1 MAYAESEFPHTN
13 YHDSDLRELI
23 ELYKKLVDE
32 YQGTLNT
39 ITEVNNRLNKYESN
53 VPHYVRFL
61 MDEEIQK
68 YITACKNEKLQ
79 LEAQIKMLENDINDV
94 RSKLEREVRSLIAD
108 DNALADEIKEYRK
121 EFLNTLEVYDRKFSE
136 MRLMILA
143 SSSKDRQM
151 LEKAIAD
158 MKKTVADIPKSEL
171 PVFNPIKVENDTING
186 AINDIY
192 NIAINRLGFT
202 AIAWHK
208 AHLTTQYFK
217 DSNISAMTYWMYG
230 SMELGVHNMMFS
242 PVSGRYTTVK
252 MAVYELA
259 DFLKVGDFS
268 KLTASEFDALNLTA
282 KNYDDKNVKAQS
294 YDWHG
299 KELTNV

>member
-1 MAYAESEFPHTN
+1 MAYSEFPHTN
-13 YHDSDLRELI
+13 YHDTDLRELI

-32 YQGTLNT
+32 YDGTLSAIN
-39 ITEVNNRLNKYESN
+39 EVNYRLSSYESN
-53 VPHYVRFL
+53 IPHYVRFL
-61 MDEEIQK
+61 MDEEIKK

-208 AHLTTQYFK
+208 AHITAQYFK

-230 SMELGVHNMMFS
+230 SIELGVHNMMFS

-252 MAVYELA
+252 MALYELA

>member
-1 MAYAESEFPHTN
+1 MAYSEFPHTN
-13 YHDSDLRELI
+13 YHDTDLGELI

-32 YQGTLNT
+32 YDGTLSAIN
-39 ITEVNNRLNKYESN
+39 EVNYRLSSYESN
-53 VPHYVRFL
+53 IPHYVRFL
-61 MDEEIQK
+61 MDEEIKK

-79 LEAQIKMLENDINDV
+79 LSAQIKMLENDINDV
-94 RSKLEREVRSLIAD
+94 RTKLEREVRSLIAD
-108 DNALADEIKEYRK
+108 DNALADEIREYRK

-143 SSSKDRQM
+143 SSSKDREM

-158 MKKTVADIPKSEL
+158 MKKTVAEIPKSEL
-171 PVFNPIKVENDTING
+171 PVFNPIKVDNDTING

-208 AHLTTQYFK
+208 AHITAQYFK

-230 SMELGVHNMMFS
+230 SIELGAHNMMFS

-259 DFLKVGDFS
+259 DFLKVGEFS

-299 KELTNV
+299 KEITNV

>member
-1 MAYAESEFPHTN
+1 MAYSEFPHTN
-13 YHDSDLRELI
+13 YHDTDLRELI

-32 YQGTLNT
+32 YDGTLSAIN
-39 ITEVNNRLNKYESN
+39 EVNYRLSSYESN
-53 VPHYVRFL
+53 IPHYVRFL
-61 MDEEIQK
+61 MDEEIKK
-68 YITACKNEKLQ
+68 YITACKNEKVQ

-208 AHLTTQYFK
+208 AHITAQYFK

-230 SMELGVHNMMFS
+230 SIELGVHNMMFS

-259 DFLKVGDFS
+259 DLLKVGDFS

>member
-1 MAYAESEFPHTN
+1 MAYSEFPHTN
-13 YHDSDLRELI
+13 YHDTDLRELI

-39 ITEVNNRLNKYESN
+39 ITGVNNRLNKYESN

-61 MDEEIQK
+61 MDEKIQK

-208 AHLTTQYFK
+208 AHLTAQYFK

-230 SMELGVHNMMFS
+230 SLELGVHNMMFS

-282 KNYDDKNVKAQS
+282 KNYDNKNVKAQS

>member
-1 MAYAESEFPHTN
+1 MAYSEFPHTN
-13 YHDSDLRELI
+13 YHDTDLRELI

-32 YQGTLNT
+32 YDGTLSAIN
-39 ITEVNNRLNKYESN
+39 EVNYRLSSYESN
-53 VPHYVRFL
+53 IPHYVRFL
-61 MDEEIQK
+61 MDEEIKK

-208 AHLTTQYFK
+208 AHITAQYFK

-230 SMELGVHNMMFS
+230 SIELGVHNMMFS

>member
-1 MAYAESEFPHTN
+1 MAYSEFPHTN
-13 YHDSDLRELI
+13 YHDTDLRELI

-32 YQGTLNT
+32 YDGTLSAIN
-39 ITEVNNRLNKYESN
+39 EVNYRLSSYESN
-53 VPHYVRFL
+53 IPHYVRFL
-61 MDEEIQK
+61 MDEEIKK

-208 AHLTTQYFK
+208 AHITAQYFK
-217 DSNISAMTYWMYG
+217 DSNMSAMTYWMYG
-230 SMELGVHNMMFS
+230 SIELGVHNMMFS

>member
-1 MAYAESEFPHTN
+1 
-13 YHDSDLRELI
+13 
-23 ELYKKLVDE
+23 
-32 YQGTLNT
+32 
-39 ITEVNNRLNKYESN
+39 
-53 VPHYVRFL
+53 
-61 MDEEIQK
+61 
-68 YITACKNEKLQ
+68 
-79 LEAQIKMLENDINDV
+79 MLENDINDV
-94 RSKLEREVRSLIAD
+94 RTKLEREVRSLIAD
-108 DNALADEIKEYRK
+108 DNALADEIREYRK

-143 SSSKDRQM
+143 SSSKDRQI

-171 PVFNPIKVENDTING
+171 PVFNPIKVDNDTVNG

-202 AIAWHK
+202 AIEWHK
-208 AHLTTQYFK
+208 AHITAQYFK

-230 SMELGVHNMMFS
+230 STELGAHSMMFS

-299 KELTNV
+299 KEITNV

>member
-1 MAYAESEFPHTN
+1 MAYSEFPHTN
-13 YHDSDLRELI
+13 YHDTDLRELI

-32 YQGTLNT
+32 YDGTLSAIN
-39 ITEVNNRLNKYESN
+39 EVNYRLSSYESN
-53 VPHYVRFL
+53 IPHYVRFL
-61 MDEEIQK
+61 MDEEIKK
-68 YITACKNEKLQ
+68 YITACKNEKVQ

-208 AHLTTQYFK
+208 AHITAQYFK

-230 SMELGVHNMMFS
+230 SIELGVHNMMFS

>member
-1 MAYAESEFPHTN
+1 MAYSEFPHTN
-13 YHDSDLRELI
+13 YHDTDLRELI

-32 YQGTLNT
+32 YDGTLSAIN
-39 ITEVNNRLNKYESN
+39 EVNYRLSSYESN
-53 VPHYVRFL
+53 IPHYVRFL
-61 MDEEIQK
+61 MDEEIKK

-94 RSKLEREVRSLIAD
+94 RSKLESEVRSLIAD

-192 NIAINRLGFT
+192 NIAINRLGIT

-208 AHLTTQYFK
+208 AHLTAQYFK

-230 SMELGVHNMMFS
+230 SIELGVHNMMFS

>member
-1 MAYAESEFPHTN
+1 MAYSEFPHTN
-13 YHDSDLRELI
+13 YHDTDLRELI

-32 YQGTLNT
+32 YDGTLSAIN
-39 ITEVNNRLNKYESN
+39 EVNYRLSSYESN
-53 VPHYVRFL
+53 IPHYVRFL
-61 MDEEIQK
+61 MDEEIKK

-208 AHLTTQYFK
+208 AHLTAQYFK

-230 SMELGVHNMMFS
+230 SIELGVHNMMFS

>member
-1 MAYAESEFPHTN
+1 MAYSEFPHTN
-13 YHDSDLRELI
+13 YHDTDLRELI

-32 YQGTLNT
+32 YDGTLSAIN
-39 ITEVNNRLNKYESN
+39 EVNYRLSSYESN
-53 VPHYVRFL
+53 IPHYVRFL
-61 MDEEIQK
+61 MDEEIKK

-79 LEAQIKMLENDINDV
+79 LSAQIKMLENDINDV
-94 RSKLEREVRSLIAD
+94 RAKLEREVRSLIAD
-108 DNALADEIKEYRK
+108 DNALADEIREYRK

-143 SSSKDRQM
+143 SSSKDREM

-158 MKKTVADIPKSEL
+158 MKKTVAEIPKSEL
-171 PVFNPIKVENDTING
+171 PVFNPIKVDNDTING

-208 AHLTTQYFK
+208 AHITAQYFK

-230 SMELGVHNMMFS
+230 SIELGAHNMMFS

-268 KLTASEFDALNLTA
+268 KVTASEFDVLNLTA

>member
-208 AHLTTQYFK
+208 AHITAQYFK

-230 SMELGVHNMMFS
+230 SIELGVHNMMFS

-299 KELTNV
+299 KEITNV

>member
-1 MAYAESEFPHTN
+1 MAYSEFPHTN
-13 YHDSDLRELI
+13 YHDTDLRELI

-32 YQGTLNT
+32 YDGTLSAIN
-39 ITEVNNRLNKYESN
+39 EVNYRLSSYESN
-53 VPHYVRFL
+53 IPHYVRFL
-61 MDEEIQK
+61 MDEEIKK
-68 YITACKNEKLQ
+68 YITTCKNEKLQ

-208 AHLTTQYFK
+208 AHITAQYFK
-217 DSNISAMTYWMYG
+217 DSNISAMTYWTYG
-230 SMELGVHNMMFS
+230 SIELGVHNMMFS

-299 KELTNV
+299 KEITNV

>member
-1 MAYAESEFPHTN
+1 MAYSQFPHTN
-13 YHDSDLRELI
+13 YHDTDLRELI

-32 YQGTLNT
+32 YQGTLST
-39 ITEVNNRLNKYESN
+39 ITEVNDRLTKYESN

-79 LEAQIKMLENDINDV
+79 LSSQIKMLENDINDV
-94 RSKLEREVRSLIAD
+94 RTKLEREVRSLIAD
-108 DNALADEIKEYRK
+108 DNALADEIREYRK

-143 SSSKDRQM
+143 SSSKDKQT
-151 LEKAIAD
+151 LERAIAD

-171 PVFNPIKVENDTING
+171 PVFNPIKVANDSING

-192 NIAINRLGFT
+192 NIALNRLGFT

-208 AHLTTQYFK
+208 TTHITAQYFK
-217 DSNISAMTYWMYG
+217 DSDIGAMTYWMYG
-230 SMELGVHNMMFS
+230 TTELGAHNMMFS
-242 PVSGRYTTVK
+242 PVSGKYTTVK
-252 MAVYELA
+252 MAIYELA
-259 DFLKVGDFS
+259 DFLKVGEFS

-299 KELTNV
+299 KEIKNV

>member
-1 MAYAESEFPHTN
+1 MAYSEFPHTN
-13 YHDSDLRELI
+13 YHDTDLGELI

-68 YITACKNEKLQ
+68 YITACKNAKLQ

-143 SSSKDRQM
+143 SSSNDRQM

-208 AHLTTQYFK
+208 TTHITAQYFK
-217 DSNISAMTYWMYG
+217 DSDISAMTYWMYG
-230 SMELGVHNMMFS
+230 TTELGAHNMMFS
-242 PVSGRYTTVK
+242 PVSGKYTTVK
-252 MAVYELA
+252 MAIYELA
-259 DFLKVGDFS
+259 DFLKVGEYS

-299 KELTNV
+299 KEITNV

>member
-1 MAYAESEFPHTN
+1 MAYSEFPHTN
-13 YHDSDLRELI
+13 YHDTDLRELI

-32 YQGTLNT
+32 YDGTLSAIN
-39 ITEVNNRLNKYESN
+39 EVNYRLSSYESN
-53 VPHYVRFL
+53 IPHYVRFL
-61 MDEEIQK
+61 MDEEIKK

-79 LEAQIKMLENDINDV
+79 LEAHIKMLENDINDV
-94 RSKLEREVRSLIAD
+94 RSKLEREVRSLIDD

-208 AHLTTQYFK
+208 AHITAQYFK

-230 SMELGVHNMMFS
+230 SIELGVHNMMFS

-259 DFLKVGDFS
+259 DFLKVGNFS

>member
-1 MAYAESEFPHTN
+1 MAYSEFPHTN
-13 YHDSDLRELI
+13 YHDTDLRELI

-32 YQGTLNT
+32 YDGTLSAIN
-39 ITEVNNRLNKYESN
+39 EVNYRLSSYESN
-53 VPHYVRFL
+53 IPHYVRFL
-61 MDEEIQK
+61 MDEEIKK

-121 EFLNTLEVYDRKFSE
+121 EFLNTLKVYDRKFSE

-208 AHLTTQYFK
+208 AHITAQYFK

-230 SMELGVHNMMFS
+230 SIELGVHNMMFS

>member
-1 MAYAESEFPHTN
+1 MAYSEFPHTN
-13 YHDSDLRELI
+13 YHNTDLRELI

-32 YQGTLNT
+32 YDGTLSAIN
-39 ITEVNNRLNKYESN
+39 EVNYRLSSYESN
-53 VPHYVRFL
+53 IPHYVRFL
-61 MDEEIQK
+61 MDEEIKK

-208 AHLTTQYFK
+208 AHITAQYFK
-217 DSNISAMTYWMYG
+217 DSNMSAMTYWMYG
-230 SMELGVHNMMFS
+230 SIELGVHNMMFS

>member
-1 MAYAESEFPHTN
+1 MAYSEFPHTN
-13 YHDSDLRELI
+13 YHDTDLRELI

-32 YQGTLNT
+32 YDGTLSAIN
-39 ITEVNNRLNKYESN
+39 EVNYRLSSYESN
-53 VPHYVRFL
+53 IPHYVRFL
-61 MDEEIQK
+61 MDEEIKK

-143 SSSKDRQM
+143 SSSNDRQM

-208 AHLTTQYFK
+208 AHLTAQYFK
-217 DSNISAMTYWMYG
+217 DSNISAMTYWTYG
-230 SMELGVHNMMFS
+230 SIELGVHNMMFS

>member
-1 MAYAESEFPHTN
+1 MAYSEFPHTN
-13 YHDSDLRELI
+13 YHDTDLRELI
-23 ELYKKLVDE
+23 EFYKKLVDE

-61 MDEEIQK
+61 MDEEIRK

-108 DNALADEIKEYRK
+108 DNALADEIREYRK

-143 SSSKDRQM
+143 SSSKDREM

-158 MKKTVADIPKSEL
+158 MKKTVAEIPKSEL
-171 PVFNPIKVENDTING
+171 PVFNPIKVDNDTING

-208 AHLTTQYFK
+208 AHITAQYFK

-230 SMELGVHNMMFS
+230 SIELGAHNMMFS

-259 DFLKVGDFS
+259 DFLKVGEFS

-299 KELTNV
+299 KEITNV

>member
-1 MAYAESEFPHTN
+1 MAYSEFPHTN
-13 YHDSDLRELI
+13 YHDTDLGELI

-68 YITACKNEKLQ
+68 YITACKNAKLQ
-79 LEAQIKMLENDINDV
+79 LEAQIKILENDINDV

-208 AHLTTQYFK
+208 TTHITAQYFK
-217 DSNISAMTYWMYG
+217 DSDISAMTYWMYG
-230 SMELGVHNMMFS
+230 TTELGAHNMMFS
-242 PVSGRYTTVK
+242 PVSGKYTTVK
-252 MAVYELA
+252 MAIYELA
-259 DFLKVGDFS
+259 DFLKVGEYS

-299 KELTNV
+299 KEITNV

>member
-1 MAYAESEFPHTN
+1 MAYSEFPHTN
-13 YHDSDLRELI
+13 YHDTDLRELI

-32 YQGTLNT
+32 YDGTLSAIN
-39 ITEVNNRLNKYESN
+39 EVNYRLSSYESN
-53 VPHYVRFL
+53 IPHYVRFL
-61 MDEEIQK
+61 MDEEIKK

-79 LEAQIKMLENDINDV
+79 LEAHIKMLENDINDV

-208 AHLTTQYFK
+208 AHITAQYFK

-230 SMELGVHNMMFS
+230 SIELGVHNMMFS

>member
-1 MAYAESEFPHTN
+1 MAYSEFPHTN
-13 YHDSDLRELI
+13 YHDTDLRELI

-32 YQGTLNT
+32 YDGTLSAIN
-39 ITEVNNRLNKYESN
+39 EVNYRLSSYESN
-53 VPHYVRFL
+53 IPHYVRFL
-61 MDEEIQK
+61 MDEEIKK
-68 YITACKNEKLQ
+68 YITTCKNEKLQ

-208 AHLTTQYFK
+208 AHITAQYFK

-230 SMELGVHNMMFS
+230 SIELGVHNMMFS

-299 KELTNV
+299 KEITNV

>member
-1 MAYAESEFPHTN
+1 MAYSEFPHTN
-13 YHDSDLRELI
+13 YHDTDLRELI

-32 YQGTLNT
+32 YDGTLSAIN
-39 ITEVNNRLNKYESN
+39 EVNYRLSSYESN
-53 VPHYVRFL
+53 IPHYVRFL
-61 MDEEIQK
+61 MDEEIKK

-208 AHLTTQYFK
+208 AHLTAQYFK

-230 SMELGVHNMMFS
+230 SLELGVHNMMFS

>member
-1 MAYAESEFPHTN
+1 MAYSEFPHTN
-13 YHDSDLRELI
+13 YHDTDLRELI

-32 YQGTLNT
+32 YDGTLSAIN
-39 ITEVNNRLNKYESN
+39 EVNYRLSSYESN
-53 VPHYVRFL
+53 IPHYVRFL
-61 MDEEIQK
+61 MDEEIKK

-208 AHLTTQYFK
+208 AHLTAQYFK
-217 DSNISAMTYWMYG
+217 DSNISAMTYWTYG
-230 SMELGVHNMMFS
+230 SIELGVHNMMFS

>member
-1 MAYAESEFPHTN
+1 MAYSEFPHTN
-13 YHDSDLRELI
+13 YHDTDLRELI

-32 YQGTLNT
+32 YDGTLSAIN
-39 ITEVNNRLNKYESN
+39 EVNYRLSSYESN
-53 VPHYVRFL
+53 IPHYVRFL
-61 MDEEIQK
+61 MDEEIKK

-171 PVFNPIKVENDTING
+171 PVFNPIKVENGTING

-208 AHLTTQYFK
+208 AHITAQYFK

-230 SMELGVHNMMFS
+230 SIELGVHNMMFS

>member
-1 MAYAESEFPHTN
+1 MAYSEFPHTN
-13 YHDSDLRELI
+13 YHDTDLRELI

-32 YQGTLNT
+32 YDGTLSAIN
-39 ITEVNNRLNKYESN
+39 EVNYRLSSYESN
-53 VPHYVRFL
+53 IPHYVRFL
-61 MDEEIQK
+61 MDEEIKK

-79 LEAQIKMLENDINDV
+79 LSAQIKMLENDINDV
-94 RSKLEREVRSLIAD
+94 RAKLEREVRSLIAD
-108 DNALADEIKEYRK
+108 DNALADEIREYRK

-143 SSSKDRQM
+143 SSSKDREM

-158 MKKTVADIPKSEL
+158 MKKTVAEIPKSEL
-171 PVFNPIKVENDTING
+171 PVFNPIKVDNDTING

-208 AHLTTQYFK
+208 AHITAQYFK

-230 SMELGVHNMMFS
+230 SIELGAHNMMFS

-268 KLTASEFDALNLTA
+268 KVTASEFDALNLTA

>member
-1 MAYAESEFPHTN
+1 MAYSEFPHTN
-13 YHDSDLRELI
+13 YHDTDLRELI

-32 YQGTLNT
+32 YDGTLSAIN
-39 ITEVNNRLNKYESN
+39 EVNYRLSSYESN
-53 VPHYVRFL
+53 IPHYVRFL
-61 MDEEIQK
+61 MDEEIKK

-208 AHLTTQYFK
+208 AHITAQYFK

-230 SMELGVHNMMFS
+230 SIELGVHNMMFS

-299 KELTNV
+299 KEITNV

>member
-1 MAYAESEFPHTN
+1 MAYSEFPHTN
-13 YHDSDLRELI
+13 YHNTDLRELV

-32 YQGTLNT
+32 YDGTLSAIN
-39 ITEVNNRLNKYESN
+39 EVNYRLSSYESN
-53 VPHYVRFL
+53 IPHYVRFL
-61 MDEEIQK
+61 MDEEIKK

-208 AHLTTQYFK
+208 AHITAQYFK

-230 SMELGVHNMMFS
+230 SIELGVHNMMFS

>member
-1 MAYAESEFPHTN
+1 MAYSEFPHTN
-13 YHDSDLRELI
+13 YHNTDLRELI

-32 YQGTLNT
+32 YDGTLSAIN
-39 ITEVNNRLNKYESN
+39 EVNYRLSSYESN
-53 VPHYVRFL
+53 IPHYVRFL
-61 MDEEIQK
+61 MDEEIKK

-143 SSSKDRQM
+143 RSSKDRQM

-208 AHLTTQYFK
+208 AHITAQYFK

-230 SMELGVHNMMFS
+230 SIELGVHNMMFS

>member
-1 MAYAESEFPHTN
+1 MAYSEFPHTN
-13 YHDSDLRELI
+13 YHDSDLGELI

-32 YQGTLNT
+32 YQGTLST
-39 ITEVNNRLNKYESN
+39 ITEVNNRLAKYESN

-79 LEAQIKMLENDINDV
+79 LSAQIKMLENDINDV
-94 RSKLEREVRSLIAD
+94 RTKLEREVRSLIAD
-108 DNALADEIKEYRK
+108 DNALADEIREYRK

-143 SSSKDRQM
+143 SSSKDRQT
-151 LEKAIAD
+151 LERAIAD

-171 PVFNPIKVENDTING
+171 PVFNPIKVANDSING

-208 AHLTTQYFK
+208 TTHVTAQYFK
-217 DSNISAMTYWMYG
+217 DSEISAMTYWMYG
-230 SMELGVHNMMFS
+230 TTELGAHNMMFS
-242 PVSGRYTTVK
+242 PVSGKYTTVK
-252 MAVYELA
+252 MAIYELA

-282 KNYDDKNVKAQS
+282 KNYDDKNVKAQP

-299 KELTNV
+299 KEITNV

>member
-208 AHLTTQYFK
+208 AHITAQYFK

-230 SMELGVHNMMFS
+230 SIELGVHNMMFS

>member
-1 MAYAESEFPHTN
+1 MAYSEFPHTN
-13 YHDSDLRELI
+13 YHGTDLRELI

-32 YQGTLNT
+32 YDGTLSAIN
-39 ITEVNNRLNKYESN
+39 EVNYRLSSYESN
-53 VPHYVRFL
+53 IPHYVRFL
-61 MDEEIQK
+61 MDEEIKK
-68 YITACKNEKLQ
+68 YITACKNEKVQ

-208 AHLTTQYFK
+208 AHITAQYFK

-230 SMELGVHNMMFS
+230 SIELGVHNMMFS

>member
-1 MAYAESEFPHTN
+1 MAYSEFPHTN
-13 YHDSDLRELI
+13 YHVTDLRELI

-32 YQGTLNT
+32 YDGTLSAIN
-39 ITEVNNRLNKYESN
+39 EVNYRLSSYESN
-53 VPHYVRFL
+53 IPHYVRFL
-61 MDEEIQK
+61 MDEEIKK
-68 YITACKNEKLQ
+68 YITGCKNEKVQ

-208 AHLTTQYFK
+208 AHITAQYFK

-230 SMELGVHNMMFS
+230 SIELGVHNMMFS

>member
-1 MAYAESEFPHTN
+1 MAYSEFPHTN
-13 YHDSDLRELI
+13 YHDTDLRELI

-32 YQGTLNT
+32 YDGTLSAIN
-39 ITEVNNRLNKYESN
+39 EVNYRLSSYESN
-53 VPHYVRFL
+53 IPHYVRFL
-61 MDEEIQK
+61 MDEEIKK

-121 EFLNTLEVYDRKFSE
+121 EFLNTLEVYGRKFSE

-208 AHLTTQYFK
+208 AHITAQYFK

>member
-1 MAYAESEFPHTN
+1 MAYSEFPHTN
-13 YHDSDLRELI
+13 YHDTDLRELI

-32 YQGTLNT
+32 YDGTLST
-39 ITEVNNRLNKYESN
+39 INEVNYRLSSYESN
-53 VPHYVRFL
+53 IPHYVRFL
-61 MDEEIQK
+61 MDEEIKK
-68 YITACKNEKLQ
+68 YITTCKNEKLQ

-208 AHLTTQYFK
+208 AHITAQYFK

-230 SMELGVHNMMFS
+230 SIELGVHNMMFS

-299 KELTNV
+299 KEITNV